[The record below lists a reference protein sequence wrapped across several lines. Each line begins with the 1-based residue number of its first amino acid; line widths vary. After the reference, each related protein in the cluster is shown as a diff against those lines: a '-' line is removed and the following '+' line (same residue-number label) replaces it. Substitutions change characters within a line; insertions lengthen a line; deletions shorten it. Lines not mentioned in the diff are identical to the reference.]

1 MFSTVIKSF
10 FLQVN
15 LKYGMKSPKLQSS
28 RDTCTA
34 CAGTII
40 LEFAALSRLTG
51 DSIFE
56 EKARQAMDCLWSQRH
71 RGSDLVGTV
80 LNVHSGMVFVGHIG
94 LRIF

>member
-1 MFSTVIKSF
+1 
-10 FLQVN
+10 
-15 LKYGMKSPKLQSS
+15 MKSPKLQSS

-51 DSIFE
+51 DPIFE
-56 EKARQAMDCLWSQRH
+56 EKARQALDCLWSQRH

-80 LNVHSGMVFVGHIG
+80 LNVHSGKIYGRKRMIRSTDLSIYPANNPLKGG
-94 LRIF
+94 